1 MRFLPLMCLLALG
14 ALPARAAPL
23 QVFTGIHVID
33 LRSIDIKEQS
43 FSADFYVWM
52 RFRAEG
58 LDEARLAQVMA
69 LEPVNGRI
77 ESKEVVDD
85 KVVGEEKYVCWRV
98 VGTFF
103 FLPDL
108 KQYPFD
114 EQMLPIV
121 LESTLLE
128 VDEVVL
134 VDDKESYARGGAPE
148 DRWGLAP
155 NVVVPEFTLHGVE
168 RSTPEGVYAT
178 NFGDPSK
185 KKSATRY
192 SRFALKVSFVRDAW
206 SYTFKILIPLLIIL
220 AMAWLVFFL
229 PVDQLDTN
237 ASVSMTALLS
247 CMAYNV
253 AVSSNMPDI
262 GYLVLS
268 DQLFMGTYV
277 LLLFSLGYNFFVFA
291 LDARDEKERAN
302 RLARLGRFIFPAL
315 VGSLLVLFVSRV

>member
-1 MRFLPLMCLLALG
+1 MRCLSLSFALLAATSL
-14 ALPARAAPL
+14 AQPL
-23 QVFTGIHVID
+23 QVFTGIHVVD
-33 LRSIDIKEQS
+33 LRTIDVKEQS

-52 RFRAEG
+52 RFKADG

-69 LEPVNGRI
+69 LEPVNGRFD
-77 ESKEVVDD
+77 SKEVIDD
-85 KVVGEEKYVCWRV
+85 KLVGDQKYVCWRV

-108 KQYPFD
+108 KKYPFD
-114 EQMLPIV
+114 EQVLPIV
-121 LESTLLE
+121 LESTSLE

-134 VDDKESYARGGAPE
+134 ADDRESYARGGGPE
-148 DRWGLAP
+148 ERWGLAP
-155 NVVVPEFTLHGVE
+155 SVVLPEFTLHRVE
-168 RSTPEGVYAT
+168 RQIFEGTYAT

-185 KKSATRY
+185 QKAATRY
-192 SRFALKVSFVRDAW
+192 SRFALRVSFIRDAW

-277 LLLFSLGYNFFVFA
+277 LLLFSLGANFFIFS
-291 LDARDEKERAN
+291 LDARDEKERAA
-302 RLARLGRFIFPAL
+302 RLAKLGRLVFPAL
-315 VGSLLVLFVSRV
+315 VVSLLALFVARV

>member
-1 MRFLPLMCLLALG
+1 MRPALLLLPLVAATSALAE
-14 ALPARAAPL
+14 PL
-23 QVFTGIHVID
+23 QVFTGVHVVD
-33 LRSIDIKEQS
+33 LRTVDVKEQS
-43 FSADFYVWM
+43 FQADFYVWM
-52 RFRAEG
+52 RFKAEG
-58 LDEARLAQVMA
+58 LDEARLAQVMS
-69 LEPVNGRI
+69 LEPVNGRF
-77 ESKEVVDD
+77 ESKEVIDD
-85 KVVGEEKYVCWRV
+85 KLVGDQKYVCWRV

-114 EQMLPIV
+114 EQVLPLV
-121 LESTLLE
+121 LESTSLE
-128 VDEVVL
+128 ADEVML
-134 VDDKESYARGGAPE
+134 VDDRDSYARGGTPE
-148 DRWGLAP
+148 ARWGLAP
-155 NVVVPEFTLHGVE
+155 SVVLPEFTLHKVE
-168 RSTPEGVYAT
+168 RQVFEGVYPT

-185 KKSATRY
+185 QRAATRY
-192 SRFALKVSFVRDAW
+192 SRFALRVSFVRDAW

-291 LDARDEKERAN
+291 LDARDEKDRAL
-302 RLARLGRFIFPAL
+302 RLAKLGRFVFPAL
-315 VGSLLVLFVSRV
+315 VASLLALFIARV